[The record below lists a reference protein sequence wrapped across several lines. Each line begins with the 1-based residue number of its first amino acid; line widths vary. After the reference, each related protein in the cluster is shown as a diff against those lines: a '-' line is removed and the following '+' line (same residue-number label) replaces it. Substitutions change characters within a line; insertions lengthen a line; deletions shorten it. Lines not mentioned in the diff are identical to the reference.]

1 MERYFAE
8 SVSLK
13 AHRGRTFT
21 DRRTHQ
27 KEGTAT
33 FTSQCLLQITDFH
46 ESPSR
51 HNEWNLLEFV
61 PEGLRQTLP
70 EARIDNLQLP

>member
-1 MERYFAE
+1 MERCFAE

-33 FTSQCLLQITDFH
+33 FYIAVPFAITDFQG
-46 ESPSR
+46 SPSR
-51 HNEWNLLEFV
+51 HNEWNLLGFV

-70 EARIDNLQLP
+70 ED